1 MQSTLPA
8 YVGKTELELDEDL
21 KASAHGDGDG
31 DGDGNGDSV
40 KLERYCSAVN
50 LRISISPFSD
60 HCVYAKHACEK
71 FLPAFDRD
79 AQEGRAE
86 ITC

>member
-21 KASAHGDGDG
+21 KASAH
-31 DGDGNGDSV
+31 GDGNGDSV